1 MNSILKP
8 IIIVPIV
15 LALLVLSMS
24 MFKIDQRQHAI
35 MFEWGKVVKTE
46 FAPGIHFK
54 VPFMNKLIKFE
65 KRILTLD
72 AKPERFFTA
81 EKKFVIV
88 DYFVKWRIVDVS
100 KYYQAVTGREER
112 ARQRMARIINDNLK
126 TEVANRKLQ
135 EVISGERAEI
145 MDIMQKK
152 ANADAKLL
160 GVEIVDLRIKRVDLP
175 EEVSHSVYDRM
186 RAERLKEANDYRSK
200 GAEASERIRADA
212 DRQRTVTM
220 AEAYRDSEKLRGEG
234 DAKAS
239 EMYAKAYNRNPEF
252 FSLYRSLSAYK
263 KSFTEG
269 DVMVLEPDS
278 EFFKYFNQFL
288 KSRK

>member
-8 IIIVPIV
+8 VIIVPIV
-15 LALLVLSMS
+15 LVLLVLSMS

-88 DYFVKWRIVDVS
+88 DYFIKWRIVDVS
-100 KYYQAVTGREER
+100 KYYQAVNGREER

-145 MDIMQKK
+145 MNIMQKK

-160 GVEIVDLRIKRVDLP
+160 GVEIIDLRIKRVDLP

-263 KSFTEG
+263 KSFSEG

>member
-8 IIIVPIV
+8 VIIVPVV
-15 LALLVLSMS
+15 LILLVLSMS

-88 DYFVKWRIVDVS
+88 DYFIKWRIIDVS
-100 KYYQAVTGREER
+100 KYYQAVNGREER

-145 MDIMQKK
+145 MNIMQKK

-160 GVEIVDLRIKRVDLP
+160 GVEIIDLRIKRVDLP

-263 KSFTEG
+263 KSFSEG